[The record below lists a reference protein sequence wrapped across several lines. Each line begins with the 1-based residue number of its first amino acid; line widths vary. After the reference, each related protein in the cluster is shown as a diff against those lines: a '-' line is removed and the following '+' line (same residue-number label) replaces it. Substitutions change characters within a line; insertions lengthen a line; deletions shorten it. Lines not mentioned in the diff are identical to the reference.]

1 MFTIEEF
8 KLRYNNTE
16 MEMVWSFVV
25 NTFFSLASM
34 VPILYTGTIMVGVF
48 IYIFYLVSDFNIKKR
63 HNFLTSTFGAKPE
76 EDRSLNNSNIL
87 VMSASVSMV
96 ILSIMEF
103 IVYFYLYNKKV
114 FAIIVGFLSLNFF
127 EVPSLGKN
135 NHWRSGPAG
144 RPGLS

>member
-34 VPILYTGTIMVGVF
+34 VPIFYTGTIMVGVF
-48 IYIFYLVSDFNIKKR
+48 IIIFYLVSDFNIKKR

-96 ILSIMEF
+96 VLSIMEF
-103 IVYFYLYNKKV
+103 IVYFYLYNRKV
-114 FAIIVGFLSLNFF
+114 FAIIVVFLSLNINT
-127 EVPSLGKN
+127 SL
-135 NHWRSGPAG
+135 PI
-144 RPGLS
+144 GLTEF